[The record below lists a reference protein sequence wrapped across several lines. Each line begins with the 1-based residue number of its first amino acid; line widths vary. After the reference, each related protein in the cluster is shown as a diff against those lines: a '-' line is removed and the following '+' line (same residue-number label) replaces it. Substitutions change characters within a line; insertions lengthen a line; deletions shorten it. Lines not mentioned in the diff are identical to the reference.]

1 VDLSSTCTS
10 TSQYSRALDNTYQIY
25 AELALHGLLGMIGE
39 IWKSEEI
46 YYYAKLSHQKRAEK
60 ARLRQLAK
68 DNHYFREKKWEFFP
82 ELAPLS
88 ISQLSTT
95 TVVRP
100 CTSKPKDRKCREP
113 SSKHPKSDMTSIYA
127 GIQKAFSE
135 KTSKLK
141 SGRQCTDTESR
152 PISRD
157 PASSVLPTLDKGTPS
172 VIEGA
177 PLQHDPAE
185 VCDRMRALSLLPYS
199 DVGENDTVSYT
210 PPPRKQHLVPVT
222 PDQKDNDRREG
233 IEV

>member
-1 VDLSSTCTS
+1 
-10 TSQYSRALDNTYQIY
+10 
-25 AELALHGLLGMIGE
+25 MIGE

-46 YYYAKLSHQKRAEK
+46 YYYAKLSHQKRADK

-95 TVVRP
+95 TVVQP
-100 CTSKPKDRKCREP
+100 CTPKPKARKCREP
-113 SSKHPKSDMTSIYA
+113 SSKHPKSDMTSICA

-135 KTSKLK
+135 KTSKLQK
-141 SGRQCTDTESR
+141 SVRQCTDTESR

-157 PASSVLPTLDKGTPS
+157 TLDKGTPS

-199 DVGENDTVSYT
+199 DVGENDIVSYT

-222 PDQKDNDRREG
+222 PDQKDNDSREG
-233 IEV
+233 IEIQRRLTQRNSQKGRPSKGNTKRTRPE